1 MPDDASV
8 APASDGRIPG
18 PRGLAT
24 RNRLIECT
32 AAIVATTPYSD
43 LRVTDVARAAGTSP
57 ATFYQYFVDLDA
69 ALLVLA
75 TQTTEIGAQLAGFI
89 QNRRWRGKAGYTT
102 ARELVD
108 GFLDFWQAHLPVL
121 RVVDLLTEEG
131 DARFRQARVKMLNG
145 ITTALADAIATARPD
160 GSAAG
165 DRPDGDGER
174 AGVDAGPRRR
184 PPRGHGA
191 LAHRGPPAAGGHG
204 APHLL
209 GREQPA
215 GAGRLTPAS
224 LRIAP
229 LLPVGRHRP
238 ASTCWPAMV
247 TATMS
252 ASDARTCS
260 MRHPVTQPAD
270 QIGQQHL
277 ADEQRHREVAL
288 ASPRR
293 PGRAWRSR

>member
-1 MPDDASV
+1 MAMPDDPSV

-57 ATFYQYFVDLDA
+57 ATFYQYFVDIDA

-89 QNRRWRGKAGYTT
+89 QNRRWRGKSGYAA

-145 ITTALADAIATARPD
+145 ITNSLADAIASAKPD
-160 GSAAG
+160 GPPPAIDPMATASAL
-165 DRPDGDGER
+165 
-174 AGVDAGPRRR
+174 VSM
-184 PPRGHGA
+184 
-191 LAHRGPPAAGGHG
+191 LAHVAA
-204 APHLL
+204 
-209 GREQPA
+209 
-215 GAGRLTPAS
+215 
-224 LRIAP
+224 
-229 LLPVGRHRP
+229 
-238 ASTCWPAMV
+238 
-247 TATMS
+247 
-252 ASDARTCS
+252 
-260 MRHPVTQPAD
+260 
-270 QIGQQHL
+270 
-277 ADEQRHREVAL
+277 HREGMEHWRIEVPQLQEAMARL
-288 ASPRR
+288 IYWGINNPRV
-293 PGRAWRSR
+293 PGT

>member
-1 MPDDASV
+1 MALPDDASV

-89 QNRRWRGKAGYTT
+89 QNRRWRGKAGYAA

-108 GFLDFWQAHLPVL
+108 GFLDFWQANLPVL

-145 ITTALADAIATARPD
+145 ITTALADAIASAKPD
-160 GSAAG
+160 GQPPAIAPMATASAL
-165 DRPDGDGER
+165 
-174 AGVDAGPRRR
+174 VSM
-184 PPRGHGA
+184 
-191 LAHRGPPAAGGHG
+191 LAHVAAH
-204 APHLL
+204 
-209 GREQPA
+209 REGMEHWQIEVPQLQEA
-215 GAGRLTPAS
+215 MARLIYWGVNNP
-224 LRIAP
+224 R
-229 LLPVGRHRP
+229 V
-238 ASTCWPAMV
+238 
-247 TATMS
+247 
-252 ASDARTCS
+252 
-260 MRHPVTQPAD
+260 PVT
-270 QIGQQHL
+270 
-277 ADEQRHREVAL
+277 
-288 ASPRR
+288 
-293 PGRAWRSR
+293 

>member
-1 MPDDASV
+1 MALPDDASV

-57 ATFYQYFVDLDA
+57 ATFYQYFVDIDA

-75 TQTTEIGAQLAGFI
+75 TQTTEVGAQLAAFI

-145 ITTALADAIATARPD
+145 ITTALADAIGSAKPDGQVPAIAPMATA
-160 GSAAG
+160 SAL
-165 DRPDGDGER
+165 
-174 AGVDAGPRRR
+174 VSM
-184 PPRGHGA
+184 
-191 LAHRGPPAAGGHG
+191 LAHVAA
-204 APHLL
+204 
-209 GREQPA
+209 
-215 GAGRLTPAS
+215 
-224 LRIAP
+224 
-229 LLPVGRHRP
+229 
-238 ASTCWPAMV
+238 
-247 TATMS
+247 
-252 ASDARTCS
+252 
-260 MRHPVTQPAD
+260 
-270 QIGQQHL
+270 
-277 ADEQRHREVAL
+277 HREGMEHWRIEVPQLQEAMARL
-288 ASPRR
+288 IYWGVNSPRV
-293 PGRAWRSR
+293 PTA